1 MSKSAIYVANTGAQ
15 TVAVGGTIGLGNI
28 VRRFG
33 CGVDL
38 NGNGITIDEA
48 GYYDVNVSVTA
59 APTVAGAATVT
70 MFNNGIAV
78 PGATAT
84 TTAAAAGDDVNV
96 SFESIVR
103 VFCNGNTAVL
113 SLVLT
118 GGEAAISNVA
128 VVVSKM

>member
-1 MSKSAIYVANTGAQ
+1 MSKSAIYTANTGVQ
-15 TVAVGGTIGLGNI
+15 AVPVDGVISLGSI

-33 CGVDL
+33 CGIDL

-70 MFNNGIAV
+70 MLNNGIAV

-84 TTAAAAGDDVNV
+84 TTAAVAGDDVNV

-103 VFCNGNTAVL
+103 VFCNGNTALL
-113 SLVLT
+113 SFVLT
-118 GGEAAISNVA
+118 GGAASISNVA